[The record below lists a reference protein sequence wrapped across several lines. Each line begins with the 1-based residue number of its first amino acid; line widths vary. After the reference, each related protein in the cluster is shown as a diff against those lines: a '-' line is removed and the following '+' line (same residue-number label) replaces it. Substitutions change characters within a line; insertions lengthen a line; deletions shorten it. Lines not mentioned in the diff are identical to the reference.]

1 MSQSPIAIPP
11 LVSLPNSTDTLWF
24 RYPQRWEEPVVLYN
38 DGLGLSTTFHQKVG
52 GFGLGKYFTTLS
64 GSWSLQQMTIHA
76 PSEHTWGG
84 THLPLE
90 IQLVHVGSKP
100 ALKPAVLSIGFS
112 RGPIGVPNL
121 FLDTLVAQGIPKRK
135 GEEVRTN
142 LYAGQALV
150 FGDLLRGPLGS
161 DFDAEFIEYTGS
173 ATQPPCSGA
182 RVFVRAEPIPADPVR
197 LQEFF
202 DSIRLS
208 TAVTDGNYRIPQA
221 LNGRSVLRMKSKDST
236 GMETQEEFRLRALK
250 SLQRSTPAPSVPL
263 TVKDPDH
270 EDAAKETD
278 AVKRMYWYSNPTKE
292 AADKAAAKASVAN
305 DLISNFNESMILDN
319 ADAVVSDMPDVVAAT
334 AELTTANAEL
344 TTAQK
349 QLDLANRDLI
359 LAKQAKDYSE
369 GRTNLTD
376 AESNLLA
383 AQEEVNSKQTV
394 VDSAQTKVNT
404 AEQELTNAQGDGH
417 AEVYKAQQI
426 LKLTGGSIPVSGGL
440 EPPVPTTY
448 ELPTGPFAD
457 PFSSHSAELR
467 SRIVKG
473 TLPRHLT
480 QALGPNHRYIA
491 GTVATGSTAE
501 EVEVTPAPS
510 GVEAPADEEP
520 QTVEG

>member
-1 MSQSPIAIPP
+1 
-11 LVSLPNSTDTLWF
+11 
-24 RYPQRWEEPVVLYN
+24 
-38 DGLGLSTTFHQKVG
+38 
-52 GFGLGKYFTTLS
+52 
-64 GSWSLQQMTIHA
+64 MTIHA

-90 IQLVHVGSKP
+90 IQLVHVGSNP
-100 ALKPAVLSIGFS
+100 HLKPAVLSIGFS
-112 RGPIGVPNL
+112 RGPIGDPNL

-150 FGDLLRGPLGS
+150 FGDLLRGAEGA
-161 DFDAEFIEYTGS
+161 DFDAEFVESTGS

-208 TAVTDGNYRIPQA
+208 TAVTDGNYRIPQP
-221 LNGRSVLRMKSKDST
+221 LNGRSVLRLKSKDST

-263 TVKDPDH
+263 TVKDPDN
-270 EDAAKETD
+270 EDASKETD

-292 AADKAAAKASVAN
+292 AAMKAAAEASGAN
-305 DLISNFNESMILDN
+305 DLIANYNESMILENGN
-319 ADAVVSDMPDVVAAT
+319 AVVAAMPGVVGAT
-334 AELTTANAEL
+334 AEVSEADAEL

-349 QLDLANRDLI
+349 QLDIANSDLI

-369 GRTNLTD
+369 GRTNLTA
-376 AESNLLA
+376 AEEAMLT
-383 AQEEVNSKQTV
+383 AQEEVNSKQAV
-394 VDSAQTKVNT
+394 VDSAQTKANT
-404 AEQELTNAQGDGH
+404 AENALTDAQGNGH

-426 LKLTGGSIPVSGGL
+426 LKDTGGAIPITGGL
-440 EPPVPTTY
+440 EPPVPTSY
-448 ELPTGPFAD
+448 ELPTGPYAD
-457 PFSSHSAELR
+457 PFSAHSAELR
-467 SRIVKG
+467 SRITRG

-491 GTVATGSTAE
+491 GTVAVGTTTEEAE
-501 EVEVTPAPS
+501 ITPAPS
-510 GVEAPADEEP
+510 GVAAPADEEP